1 MNQLSGRDLWLCR
14 QRKRQRD
21 LFAPKQKYKENKH
34 SVSSPQL
41 HRVVRFLPPP
51 LWELLLKQTATG
63 QDVATLSFLYLRP
76 TLQMAYHNK
85 CMSAVQDI
93 LRVSR
98 PLADCE
104 VVYERDGEK
113 RLARHAQ
120 MQEERGKKHKKIQ
133 VYLMLVLLCSTCGGK
148 QWSKAFHHLMLP
160 EYKTLF
166 SLQLGQN
173 TQGRGGKEG

>member
-1 MNQLSGRDLWLCR
+1 MPAWPVCPEAKI
-14 QRKRQRD
+14 QR
-21 LFAPKQKYKENKH
+21 NKH

-41 HRVVRFLPPP
+41 YRVVRFLPPP

-63 QDVATLSFLYLRP
+63 QDVATLSFRYLRP

-113 RLARHAQ
+113 RLARHTQ
-120 MQEERGKKHKKIQ
+120 MQEERGKNIKRYECISCCYCCVPPAGVNSDQRPFIIWYCQNIKL
-133 VYLMLVLLCSTCGGK
+133 YS
-148 QWSKAFHHLMLP
+148 AF
-160 EYKTLF
+160 
-166 SLQLGQN
+166 N
-173 TQGRGGKEG
+173 

>member
-1 MNQLSGRDLWLCR
+1 MPAWPVCPEAKI
-14 QRKRQRD
+14 QR
-21 LFAPKQKYKENKH
+21 NKH

-41 HRVVRFLPPP
+41 YRVVRFLPPP
-51 LWELLLKQTATG
+51 LWELLLKQTAIG
-63 QDVATLSFLYLRP
+63 QDVATLSFRYLRP

-113 RLARHAQ
+113 RLARHTQ
-120 MQEERGKKHKKIQ
+120 MQEERGKKHKKIR
-133 VYLMLVLLCSTCGGK
+133 VYLMLLLLCTTCGGK
-148 QWSKAFHHLMLP
+148 QWSKAFHHLILP

-173 TQGRGGKEG
+173 TEGRGGKEG